1 MLCVVAAGAGGELQG
16 ADGSGAVEDR
26 HELLKGEPAGC
37 PEGVAIEHVAELG
50 LRGVFER
57 SIRQAVV
64 AAAHQLVVI
73 AWSRKYPAVSPPFPF
88 AGGAS
93 CFAVL
98 TPRGSCS
105 WAFERGISCTNPYSR
120 SQLLR
125 RSSSAVFH
133 LHRPRRRLRC
143 RVRRLLFECPVPGP
157 MLT

>member
-98 TPRGSCS
+98 NPRAVVRVRS
-105 WAFERGISCTNPYSR
+105 RGESR
-120 SQLLR
+120 VQIR
-125 RSSSAVFH
+125 THCRSYCGARH
-133 LHRPRRRLRC
+133 RRRFTCTGRTVVFSARC
-143 RVRRLLFECPVPGP
+143 ADCCPRVRLRG
-157 MLT
+157 